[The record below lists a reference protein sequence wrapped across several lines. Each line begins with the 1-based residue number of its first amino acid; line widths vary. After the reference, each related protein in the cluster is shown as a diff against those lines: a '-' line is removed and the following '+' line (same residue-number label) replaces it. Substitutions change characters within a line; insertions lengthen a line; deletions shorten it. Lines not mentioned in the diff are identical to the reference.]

1 MNRLTI
7 AALAVAISLSAC
19 GTTDYIGTK
28 PVAFAHEGRNF
39 RVYDMPA
46 ENRLMITPSIAE
58 SSTYYLRKSSWL
70 GPELLFA
77 DAAQAFIAPRGCQV
91 TGAKLLVSPQFEIA
105 YSC

>member
-1 MNRLTI
+1 LNRF
-7 AALAVAISLSAC
+7 ALATFAATLSLSAC

-39 RVYDMPA
+39 RVYDMPE

-58 SSTYYLRKSSWL
+58 SATYHLRKSSWF

-91 TGAKLLVSPQFEIA
+91 TAAKLLVPPQFEIK